1 MTGPSWFKCNV
12 MSRKDEPIG
21 LDRAIAAE
29 TVLSHGDP
37 ESGQL
42 LIRGYSIESLVQEKT
57 FEEVAVVLW
66 RDVVSAELSVTS
78 LGQAR
83 VQAWRKFRPLQDYL
97 GRMEPVERQRFLM
110 SSLSETSVDPVFIL
124 AAAGVSA
131 VLAMQE
137 EVAHCEPDPT
147 RSHADDLLRMIR
159 GAEGDQQDIAALDTY
174 LIAMI
179 DHGISAS
186 TLAAR
191 VAASTGAGH
200 VAAAIAGL
208 SVLQGPLHGGAPGLV
223 LDMLDGIGSEE
234 NIIHWLTAALDRG
247 DRLMGFGSRAYR
259 VADPRASLFKAA
271 MREFPEAYMARLSFA
286 EQVETTA
293 VRLMAER
300 KPGRVIQT
308 NVEFYAALL
317 LDAIGVPRQGFT
329 PLFAAAR
336 TAGWMAH
343 TREQE
348 LTGRMLRPGSRYI
361 GPRSERL

>member
-1 MTGPSWFKCNV
+1 
-12 MSRKDEPIG
+12 MSKQDDPIG

-29 TVLSHGDP
+29 TVLSHSDP

-42 LIRGYSIESLVQEKT
+42 LIRGYSLESLVQENS
-57 FEEVAVVLW
+57 FEESVITLWQDVL
-66 RDVVSAELSVTS
+66 SAELSMAS

-83 VQAWRKFRPLQDYL
+83 MQVWQQFRPLQDHL
-97 GRMEPVERQRFLM
+97 KGMRPVERQRFLL
-110 SSLSETSVDPVFIL
+110 SSLSETSTDPVLIL

-137 EVAHCEPDPT
+137 NISNCEPDPS
-147 RSHADDLLRMIR
+147 RSHADDLLMMIR
-159 GAEGDQQDIAALDTY
+159 GAESDQQSIAALETY

-191 VAASTGAGH
+191 VAASTRAGY
-200 VAAAIAGL
+200 VAAAIAAL

-223 LDMLDGIGSEE
+223 LDMLDEIGSGEG
-234 NIIHWLTAALDRG
+234 IVPWLTAALDRG

-259 VADPRASLFKAA
+259 VPDPRAALFKASLWKL
-271 MREFPEAYMARLSFA
+271 PEACRARLPLA

-293 VRLMAER
+293 IRLMAER
-300 KPGRVIQT
+300 KAGHVIQT
-308 NVEFYAALL
+308 NVEYYAALL

-329 PLFAAAR
+329 PLFAASR

-343 TREQE
+343 AREQQ

-361 GPRSERL
+361 GSYPSKG

>member
-1 MTGPSWFKCNV
+1 MGK
-12 MSRKDEPIG
+12 KDDPIG

-29 TVLSHGDP
+29 TILSHGDP

-42 LIRGYSIESLVQEKT
+42 ILRGHSLESLLQECS
-57 FEEVAVVLW
+57 FEDVVAILW
-66 RDVVSAELSVTS
+66 RDVLSAELSMST

-83 VQAWRKFRPLQDYL
+83 MQAWQHFRPLQDHL
-97 GRMEPVERQRFLM
+97 RGMGSVERQRFLL
-110 SSLSETSVDPVFIL
+110 SSLSETSTDPVLIL

-137 EVAHCEPDPT
+137 EVSGCEPDPS

-159 GAEGDQQDIAALDTY
+159 GAESDQQNIEALDTY

-200 VAAAIAGL
+200 LAAAIAGL

-223 LDMLDGIGSEE
+223 LDMLDEIGSEE
-234 NIIHWLTAALDRG
+234 SIVPWLTAALDRG

-259 VADPRASLFKAA
+259 ISDPRASLFKEALL
-271 MREFPEAYMARLSFA
+271 ELPEAYRARLSLA

-300 KPGRVIQT
+300 KPGRIIQT

-317 LDAIGVPRQGFT
+317 LDAIRVPRQGFT

-343 TREQE
+343 AREQE

-361 GPRSERL
+361 GSYPAES